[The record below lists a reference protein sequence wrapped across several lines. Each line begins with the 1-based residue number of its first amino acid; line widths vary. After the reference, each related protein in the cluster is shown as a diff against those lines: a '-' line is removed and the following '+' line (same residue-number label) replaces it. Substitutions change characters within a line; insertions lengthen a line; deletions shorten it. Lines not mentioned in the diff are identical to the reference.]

1 MTAHWFYRTTS
12 SVEVWKPFSVE
23 DSTAIEAAFERG
35 GAGPVAVEGTRCV
48 DLVAFRGILIHL
60 ITGGMCTLR
69 VE

>member
-1 MTAHWFYRTTS
+1 M
-12 SVEVWKPFSVE
+12 E